1 MTTKQIK
8 TSASKRKTL
17 VAREYLRV
25 SKADGET
32 ERSDSTDQQH
42 DENERAVQRQ
52 GWELHPKAFE
62 DIDKSASRYSRKVRK
77 GFKDLVEALED
88 GTFGADVLVLWESS
102 RGSRRVGEW
111 VDLIDLCAQRGV
123 LIWVT
128 THGRTYDPRNSRD
141 RRSMLEDAVD
151 SEYES
156 SKTSERLRRTMRANA
171 EAGRVHG
178 KNLYGYR
185 RDREYDRAKR
195 KEVIVDIVE
204 DEVQGPVVRE
214 AVRRVI
220 AGESY
225 YEIAKSFN
233 ERGIEPRRPANREHN
248 RGKGWTAVS
257 IKQMVEMPAY
267 RGLRQHTRDGV
278 RELLPGTQWPRLIS
292 DKEWAQ
298 LEARFAA
305 DKGQWGS
312 HRSDELKHM
321 LSGVARCGVCGSIVR
336 VGKQNAG
343 RRQMVM
349 DEHGEPVLYPE
360 GHRYAGKPRRVSPG
374 HYNTYICQGAPGR
387 TGFHVA
393 MREEHL
399 DTLVTEMVLARLERP
414 DFLAKVGAKDD
425 GVDEARAELLSQI
438 ARHRAWLADVQ
449 KQAAERGRPGY
460 YLDELDRVEPLIHA
474 AQRRLETLVP
484 VSSEVVDLAHSGAVR
499 ERWAELDIWGR
510 RSIIQAVVTPVVH
523 KVPENQKGRRGI
535 NESRVEWVWR

>member
-1 MTTKQIK
+1 M
-8 TSASKRKTL
+8 ASKKITERKTV

-32 ERSDSTDQQH
+32 ERSDSTDRQH
-42 DENERAVQRQ
+42 TDNQRAVEQQ
-52 GWELHPKAFE
+52 GWELHPRPFQ
-62 DIDKSASRYSRKVRK
+62 DIDKSASRYSRKRRD
-77 GFKDLVEALED
+77 GFEALVEALEE

-111 VDLIDLCAQRGV
+111 VDLVDLCSEADV
-123 LIWVT
+123 KIWVT
-128 THGRTYDPRNSRD
+128 THGRVYNPGNPRD
-141 RRSMLEDAVD
+141 RRSLLEDAVD

-156 SKTSERLRRTMRANA
+156 SKTSERLLATVRMNA

-185 RDREYDRAKR
+185 RVKEYDRARHKDVLV
-195 KEVIVDIVE
+195 KIVE

-225 YEIAKSFN
+225 YQIAKSFN
-233 ERGIEPRRPANREHN
+233 ERKIAPRRRAYKEHN
-248 RGKGWTAVS
+248 EGKGWTSVS
-257 IKQMVEMPAY
+257 IKQMVETPAY

-278 RELLPGTQWPRLIS
+278 RELISGAQWPRLIS
-292 DKEWAQ
+292 DQEWAGLQ
-298 LEARFAA
+298 ARFAA
-305 DKGQWGS
+305 DKGKWGS

-343 RRQMVM
+343 RRQVVR
-349 DEHGEPVLYPE
+349 DEAGRVVVYPE
-360 GHRYAGKPRRVSPG
+360 GHRYAGKPRKVSAG
-374 HYNTYICQGAPGR
+374 HYSTYICQGAPGR

-399 DTLVTEMVLARLERP
+399 DLAVTEAVLARLEMP
-414 DFLAKVGAKDD
+414 DFLAKVGAKDEGTD
-425 GVDEARAELLSQI
+425 AARAELLAEI
-438 ARHRAWLADVQ
+438 GKHRAWLADVQ
-449 KQAAERGRPGY
+449 EQAAQRGRPGY

-474 AQRRLETLVP
+474 AQRRLEALVP
-484 VSSEVVDLAHSGAVR
+484 VPREVVDLARSGAVR
-499 ERWAELDIWGR
+499 ERWEEMDIWAR
-510 RSIIQAVVTPVVH
+510 RRVIQAVVTPVVH
-523 KVPENQKGRRGI
+523 RVAEEQKGQKGVNLDRL
-535 NESRVEWVWR
+535 ELVWR